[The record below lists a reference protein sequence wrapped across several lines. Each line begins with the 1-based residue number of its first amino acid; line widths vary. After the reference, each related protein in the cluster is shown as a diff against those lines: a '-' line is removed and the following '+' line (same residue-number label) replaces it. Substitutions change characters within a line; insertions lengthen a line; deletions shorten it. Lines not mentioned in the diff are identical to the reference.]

1 MFNSLKIEGIDSIHF
16 VMRKPD
22 WGERN
27 SNEIFGGARGAVRKF
42 LDLLYEE
49 VLAPIKIERNE
60 DLGLI
65 QKNTKN
71 EFLYLFLP
79 DSASLKKFASGLLP
93 NQLFKMFE
101 STLLSEILSEVNIRI
116 KIRLSDDSVI
126 FRELSE
132 GEQQLLIVLGLLK
145 FTADKDSLFLLDE
158 PDTHLNPAWAIQYL
172 SFLRQFVSNS
182 DTSHVIMTTHQPL
195 TIADLKKEQVQ
206 IVKEVNNQIIV
217 EIPDENPKGMGVNLI
232 LRSEMFGLNTT
243 LDHDTDEKIRERNS
257 LASKDQL
264 TSADE
269 QKLNK
274 LNEQLEN
281 LGFNWSTDDPDYL
294 DFLKNKY
301 LK

>member
-1 MFNSLKIEGIDSIHF
+1 M
-16 VMRKPD
+16 
-22 WGERN
+22 
-27 SNEIFGGARGAVRKF
+27 
-42 LDLLYEE
+42 
-49 VLAPIKIERNE
+49 
-60 DLGLI
+60 
-65 QKNTKN
+65 
-71 EFLYLFLP
+71 
-79 DSASLKKFASGLLP
+79 
-93 NQLFKMFE
+93 
-101 STLLSEILSEVNIRI
+101 
-116 KIRLSDDSVI
+116 
-126 FRELSE
+126 
-132 GEQQLLIVLGLLK
+132 
-145 FTADKDSLFLLDE
+145 FLLDE